1 MLSSNR
7 IAPEEDKLPE
17 EASTEEVREES
28 PEASAAAAAEDIV
41 EEELR
46 ARAVLDARW
55 LPDPCVASLFAASYC
70 PLSYQHSVH
79 DCACMRVCLRACTR
93 ISVLDVLPPPPPR
106 RRVRQTRS
114 AHVLLAWA
122 ERSLLTWA
130 LARMRAA
137 RWRNLSNMMGAPS
150 IACRVH
156 RLQH

>member
-7 IAPEEDKLPE
+7 IAPEEYKLPE

-93 ISVLDVLPPPPPR
+93 GCVRACLRALSSSRLMAISPEGTEDLFELLGHSPPAPSTSLPWPWQSGPE
-106 RRVRQTRS
+106 
-114 AHVLLAWA
+114 LLAP
-122 ERSLLTWA
+122 R
-130 LARMRAA
+130 
-137 RWRNLSNMMGAPS
+137 
-150 IACRVH
+150 
-156 RLQH
+156 